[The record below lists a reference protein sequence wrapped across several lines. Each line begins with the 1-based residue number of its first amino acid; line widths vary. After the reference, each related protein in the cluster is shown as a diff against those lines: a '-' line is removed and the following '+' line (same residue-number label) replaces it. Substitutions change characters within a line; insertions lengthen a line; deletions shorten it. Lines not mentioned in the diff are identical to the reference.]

1 MLLGIVSSPSI
12 ENTQI
17 VNTSAI
23 SGMLRSITT
32 TYVIQTMM
40 ATIPIN
46 PPTRLVDMPDCAV
59 NICRM
64 NEVNLIGCKIDIMTI
79 EKLHRVCMLS
89 L

>member
-1 MLLGIVSSPSI
+1 MLLGIVSKPNI

-17 VNTSAI
+17 VNISAI
-23 SGMLRSITT
+23 SGILRSTTT
-32 TYVIQTMM
+32 TYVIQTMI

-64 NEVNLIGCKIDIMTI
+64 NEVNLIGCKIDIMI
-79 EKLHRVCMLS
+79 IYEPHHVYML
-89 L
+89 LL